1 MCVLGLHPTPPL
13 AQAHAHE
20 THAQTQAHD
29 THAQAQLASWWTGS
43 LESCFGGGAGKIE
56 FVNFSRFTTKLFAV
70 FSMELAMLFAKSA
83 PGIVGGG
90 CPTLVAGL

>member
-1 MCVLGLHPTPPL
+1 M
-13 AQAHAHE
+13 
-20 THAQTQAHD
+20 
-29 THAQAQLASWWTGS
+29 GS

-56 FVNFSRFTTKLFAV
+56 FVNFSRFTTILFAV
-70 FSMELAMLFAKSA
+70 FSTEVAMLFANSA